1 MLFSITAF
9 HSLPL
14 NEKWEVWQWCLI
26 RTWQSSATKRC
37 HGDNFMEKLQQ
48 VETRCQNIKN
58 IQTKIKGHQMDDYLP
73 WLKISAV
80 YTICTSFFFLI
91 WVNVIKNSQNIASF
105 FFSLDLFLRT
115 FGHYQLVMLIFHI
128 LPLGDHKVSKEWTRI
143 FILIS

>member
-37 HGDNFMEKLQQ
+37 HGDNFKEKLQQ

-58 IQTKIKGHQMDDYLP
+58 MQTKIKGHQMDDYLS

-80 YTICTSFFFLI
+80 YTICTSFFFI
-91 WVNVIKNSQNIASF
+91 WVSVIIKQSKYNF
-105 FFSLDLFLRT
+105 FLFLSWSVKKIL
-115 FGHYQLVMLIFHI
+115 HYQLVMLIFHI
-128 LPLGDHKVSKEWTRI
+128 LPLGDHKVSKEWTRT